1 MALAASVLL
10 SFIPAFIYA
19 VMVYWMDRYE
29 KEPKLLLGGVFLW
42 GAVVAA
48 GAAFILNT
56 IFGIT
61 IFALTDS
68 SALADLATGSI
79 SAPLFEESLKGM
91 AVLIVFLIFRKEFDS
106 VMDGI
111 VYAGIAALGFAATE
125 NVLYLYERGFLEG
138 GWEDLG
144 YVFVLRVIL
153 GPWNHPFYTAFTGI
167 GLAASRLN
175 KNKLIKFSA
184 PVIGWGVSLFTHAFH
199 NSLASFAEGSG
210 GLALIILVDWMGWI
224 FMAAVILW
232 AVLKE
237 KKWIQLE
244 LREEVRQ
251 GVISAQQYRVAS
263 SAWKRGVAKWSG
275 LGDGKYKATKHFYQL
290 CTELAYKKHQFSRL
304 GETCG
309 NSQQMIDSLREETR
323 KLAPKV

>member
-10 SFIPAFIYA
+10 SFIPALIYA

-111 VYAGIAALGFAATE
+111 VYAGIAALGF
-125 NVLYLYERGFLEG
+125 
-138 GWEDLG
+138 
-144 YVFVLRVIL
+144 
-153 GPWNHPFYTAFTGI
+153 
-167 GLAASRLN
+167 
-175 KNKLIKFSA
+175 
-184 PVIGWGVSLFTHAFH
+184 
-199 NSLASFAEGSG
+199 
-210 GLALIILVDWMGWI
+210 
-224 FMAAVILW
+224 
-232 AVLKE
+232 
-237 KKWIQLE
+237 
-244 LREEVRQ
+244 
-251 GVISAQQYRVAS
+251 
-263 SAWKRGVAKWSG
+263 
-275 LGDGKYKATKHFYQL
+275 
-290 CTELAYKKHQFSRL
+290 
-304 GETCG
+304 
-309 NSQQMIDSLREETR
+309 
-323 KLAPKV
+323 